1 MLVCKFVINTKGKKI
16 KKKKNYYLTN
26 NLVVA
31 YQINKVVIALTNK
44 VVTAFLS
51 EKILL
56 NTNTFSTSTS
66 FKKVG
71 LLWW

>member
-1 MLVCKFVINTKGKKI
+1 MVT
-16 KKKKNYYLTN
+16 
-26 NLVVA
+26 

-44 VVTAFLS
+44 VVIAFLS

-56 NTNTFSTSTS
+56 NTNTFSASTS

>member
-1 MLVCKFVINTKGKKI
+1 M
-16 KKKKNYYLTN
+16 
-26 NLVVA
+26 VA